1 MVTVGDLPNHA
12 HAGAIPAEKPDDD
25 ELDDVVERAIETS
38 TEQGVPV
45 PDSDVVKKLDD
56 CATDIL
62 RQLCGPT
69 KHITFY
75 PTSMG
80 THDRRTINVPSASGS
95 SRPLRHLTR
104 YLCVMRISTSLHA
117 SNTFMTKKELYESNT
132 KVFPN
137 RRAANKVVD
146 DLCKKFEILP
156 GQLRIV
162 GIFP

>member
-75 PTSMG
+75 PRPWAPMIVAPSTFLLQAG
-80 THDRRTINVPSASGS
+80 VPG
-95 SRPLRHLTR
+95 
-104 YLCVMRISTSLHA
+104 LCATLHA
-117 SNTFMTKKELYESNT
+117 ISVS
-132 KVFPN
+132 
-137 RRAANKVVD
+137 
-146 DLCKKFEILP
+146 
-156 GQLRIV
+156 
-162 GIFP
+162 